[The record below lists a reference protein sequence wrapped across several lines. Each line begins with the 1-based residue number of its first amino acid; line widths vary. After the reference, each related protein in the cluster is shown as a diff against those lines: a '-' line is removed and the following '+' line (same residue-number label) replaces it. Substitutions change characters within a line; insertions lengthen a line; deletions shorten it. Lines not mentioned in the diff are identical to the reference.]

1 MANGNDTTPNTV
13 HIFST
18 KEPLNINSAMDST
31 VFVKGEVP
39 ICIRLCEP
47 ICAKSEYAIGI
58 TIFDRPVATITIH
71 GQTRLFN
78 CDEKR

>member
-1 MANGNDTTPNTV
+1 MANGETINIVSWPA
-13 HIFST
+13 
-18 KEPLNINSAMDST
+18 EPLNINAAMDSSIA
-31 VFVKGEVP
+31 VRGDVP

-58 TIFDRPVATITIH
+58 TIFDRPVATITVS
-71 GQTRLFN
+71 GLTRLFN